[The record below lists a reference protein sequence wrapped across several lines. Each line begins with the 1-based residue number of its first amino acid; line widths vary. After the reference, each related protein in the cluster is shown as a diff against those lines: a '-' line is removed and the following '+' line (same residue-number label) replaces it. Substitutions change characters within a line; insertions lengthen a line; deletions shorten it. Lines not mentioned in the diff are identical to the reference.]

1 MWATA
6 HTRMKTYK
14 FAVLRGRLQI
24 DKSNFKECEL
34 WASSLP
40 WGQFYIFRFACT
52 YVLYYSSITLLH
64 LHAHFQFFHLL
75 WSLNP
80 EASSDIALAVLLKSL
95 HVCVHDFQ
103 LMHRTNQ
110 IDWCIES
117 ISVCVSASME
127 VEMVTT
133 TTTELL
139 LSLALVYWLLH
150 LLPACSWQA
159 VIVTEVVIFK
169 IFQVQGWV

>member
-1 MWATA
+1 
-6 HTRMKTYK
+6 MKTYK

-110 IDWCIES
+110 IDRCIES